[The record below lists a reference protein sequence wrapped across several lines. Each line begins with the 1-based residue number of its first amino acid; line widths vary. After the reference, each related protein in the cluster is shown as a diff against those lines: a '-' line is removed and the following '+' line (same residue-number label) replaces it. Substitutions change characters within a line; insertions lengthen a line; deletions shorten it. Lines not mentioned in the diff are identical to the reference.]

1 MRPKRDSSSADGQDG
16 LLFACAEAGI
26 RRKSGS
32 HAGFVELPA
41 TKELSMDSV
50 NGNLNAHF
58 LKEDDSVSKIAITKD
73 IFWVGAKDPDRAM
86 FDGLMPLPQG
96 TTYNAYLVIGSEKTA
111 LFDTVEPEFLD
122 VLLENLEGVDH
133 IDYIISHHAEQDHS
147 GSIPAMLE
155 KYPEATLLCLQ
166 KNKDMLQTLM
176 TIPEDRIQVIE
187 DGGEVSLGNKTIR
200 FEHFPWVHWPE
211 TTITYIPEDKVL
223 FPCDFLGSH
232 YCWDNI
238 LAGDDPGVY
247 KGAREYYV
255 QIMMLYS
262 MMTSKHLDRLKEL
275 DVELICPSHGSVYDK
290 PQIILDLYEKW
301 MRGRPD
307 NLALITYVSAHG
319 STEIMAKHLK
329 TALEK
334 RGVRVELKN
343 LIGLPLNEL
352 AGDLTDA
359 ATIVLGSSVIMAA
372 LHPLA
377 VYTAFLLDRLKP
389 KAKFAAVIGSYGWS
403 PNPLKKAGELFP
415 SWKVDVVGSV
425 IAKGNPGDETMIE
438 LDALADTIAA
448 KHREAGLLK

>member
-1 MRPKRDSSSADGQDG
+1 M
-16 LLFACAEAGI
+16 
-26 RRKSGS
+26 
-32 HAGFVELPA
+32 
-41 TKELSMDSV
+41 
-50 NGNLNAHF
+50 
-58 LKEDDSVSKIAITKD
+58 SKIAIKED
-73 IFWVGAKDPDRAM
+73 IFWVGAKDPDRDV

-96 TTYNAYLVIGSEKTA
+96 TTYNAYLVVGSEKTA
-111 LFDTVEPEFLD
+111 LIDTCEPEFLD
-122 VLLENLEGVDH
+122 QLLGNLEGVKK
-133 IDYIISHHAEQDHS
+133 IDYIVSHHAEQDHS
-147 GSIPAMLE
+147 GSIPLMLE
-155 KYPEATLLCLQ
+155 RHPEATLLCLQ

-176 TIPEDRIQVIE
+176 TIPDDRIQVIE

-232 YCWDNI
+232 YCWENI
-238 LAGDDPGVY
+238 FAGDDPIVY

-262 MMTSKHLDRLKEL
+262 MMTAKHLDRLKQFDIEF
-275 DVELICPSHGSVYDK
+275 ICPSHGSVYDK

-301 MRGRPD
+301 MRAAPE
-307 NLALITYVSAHG
+307 NLALIAYVSAHG
-319 STEIMAKHLK
+319 STEIMANYLGE
-329 TALEK
+329 ALEK
-334 RGVRVELKN
+334 RGVKAVLKN

-403 PNPLKKAGELFP
+403 PNPLKKAAELLP

-425 IAKGNPGDETMIE
+425 IAKGHPDAAALAE
-438 LDALADTIAA
+438 LAALADTIAA
-448 KHREAGLLK
+448 KHREAGLMK